1 MQNSYNLST
10 RLSRNVR
17 HCKFFQFLWNSSA
30 DSNHAAGLAP
40 VTYLFTAI
48 AFPCK
53 WVLYAK
59 FRLQGAA
66 QIFGAEPF
74 SAEKVVAAPWL
85 PDCSRDCERSCE
97 PRAHPLCR
105 RPAGA
110 KLCPETNTAEPRHA
124 SEWENESNIT
134 KEALC
139 SFWDF
144 CGVQFYPGRAQPDLQ
159 CCLLSK
165 RLWWSLI
172 RRSFSTRFLALNRV
186 DTRQFPTH
194 RCPKPSRLRTQ
205 PRQCRRKIMFWFL
218 SHKNKHS
225 FQVKPPSNR
234 VLYSWSCSEP
244 AAPTVLPLEAPLCLG
259 WSSEGHIW
267 HLEAQTFLASISS
280 VTEGQTTCRIPDSC
294 SRNHET
300 QPKLVC
306 NLISEGVF
314 SPLKLFHRRGKALQH
329 KWNMII
335 LFA

>member
-1 MQNSYNLST
+1 M
-10 RLSRNVR
+10 
-17 HCKFFQFLWNSSA
+17 
-30 DSNHAAGLAP
+30 
-40 VTYLFTAI
+40 
-48 AFPCK
+48 
-53 WVLYAK
+53 
-59 FRLQGAA
+59 
-66 QIFGAEPF
+66 
-74 SAEKVVAAPWL
+74 AAPRL

-134 KEALC
+134 KESLC
-139 SFWDF
+139 SSWDF
-144 CGVQFYPGRAQPDLQ
+144 YGVQFYPGHAWSDLQ

-172 RRSFSTRFLALNRV
+172 RRSFNTRFLALNCV
-186 DTRQFPTH
+186 DTRQCPTH
-194 RCPKPSRLRTQ
+194 WCPKPSWLRTQ
-205 PRQCRRKIMFWFL
+205 PRQPRRKIVFWFL

-234 VLYSWSCSEP
+234 VLYYWSCSEP
-244 AAPTVLPLEAPLCLG
+244 AAPTVLPLGAQLCLG

-267 HLEAQTFLASISS
+267 HLKAQTFIALIIS
-280 VTEGQTTCRIPDSC
+280 VTEGQTTCRTPDSC
-294 SRNHET
+294 SRNQET
-300 QPKLVC
+300 QPKFVC
-306 NLISEGVF
+306 NLISEGC
-314 SPLKLFHRRGKALQH
+314 SHLWKLFHRRGEALQH